1 MSTWG
6 AGYVTDIEYS
16 DGFYP
21 GQAPPSMALA
31 AVLRGFEPPALNGHF
46 RYCELGCGRGKT
58 SLVLAAINP
67 EAEFHAIDFNPA
79 HIAHA
84 REQARLAGL
93 ATSHFTSAVSMN

>member
-6 AGYVTDIEYS
+6 DGYVTDIEYS

-21 GQAPPSMALA
+21 GQAPANMALA
-31 AVLRGFEPPALNGHF
+31 AVMQGFEPPTLNGHF

-67 EAEFHAIDFNPA
+67 DAEFHAI
-79 HIAHA
+79 
-84 REQARLAGL
+84 AG
-93 ATSHFTSAVSMN
+93 APSGTAQHRIS